1 MSKTE
6 SKSRQNRLIA
16 RLAPLYVAAFFH
28 GFVLLYSIEK
38 VFMKQ
43 IGFDDASIGLMIA
56 VYSAVMLLAETPSGI
71 LADRWSRKGVLILAS
86 LALGAFALIG
96 GISDGKSTYI
106 IAAACWGVFFA
117 LYSGTYDSIIY
128 DTLLE
133 ETNSGNGFEKYA
145 GRVSIADSTALVI
158 SSISGGLVANFLG
171 IRYAY
176 FLTVPFT
183 LFSIIAL
190 LHFKEPKL
198 HKSVVAVPTVE
209 HVRNTF
215 SAVTRQKSLR
225 PLIVVLILVLVC
237 KHLLLEFSQLWYIA
251 LDTPLVLFGFLNAIL
266 MTTFGIGGFLAQKVA
281 TRSESFHAVVLI
293 TMFVS
298 AVCLVL
304 SRNLPLSVVSIFVLV
319 VSSASYNIVC
329 NKILHD
335 NLQSRIR
342 AGAASA
348 VSTLGRLFLVPTSLV
363 FGSFSQARGIF
374 DASWLIVMLIVILSA
389 AAYFG
394 NRTSPTK
401 IR

>member
-6 SKSRQNRLIA
+6 TKSQQNRLIA
-16 RLAPLYVAAFFH
+16 RLSPLYVAAFFQ

-56 VYSAVMLLAETPSGI
+56 VYSTVMLVAETPSGI

-86 LALGAFALIG
+86 LALGTFALIG
-96 GISDGKSTYI
+96 GVSDGKSTYFF
-106 IAAACWGVFFA
+106 AAACWGVFFA
-117 LYSGTYDSIIY
+117 LYSGTYDSIVY

-133 ETNSGNGFEKYA
+133 ETGTGEGFEKYA
-145 GRVSIADSTALVI
+145 GRVSIADSTALVV
-158 SSISGGLVANFLG
+158 SSISGGLVANWLG
-171 IRYAY
+171 VRYAY
-176 FLTVPFT
+176 YLTVPFT
-183 LFSIIAL
+183 LLSIVAL
-190 LHFKEPKL
+190 VMFKEPKL
-198 HKSVVAVPTVE
+198 HKSVVAVPTFE

-225 PLIVVLILVLVC
+225 PLIIVLILVLVC

-281 TRSESFHAVVLI
+281 KRKESFHAAVLL
-293 TMFVS
+293 TMFIS

-304 SRNLPLSVVSIFVLV
+304 SRNLFLSVASIFVLV

-348 VSTLGRLFLVPTSLV
+348 VSTMGRLLLIPISLI
-363 FGSFSQARGIF
+363 FGSLSQSQGIF
-374 DASWLIVMLIVILSA
+374 DASWLIVALVISLA
-389 AAYFG
+389 CAAYFG
-394 NRTSPTK
+394 KRTQAD
-401 IR
+401 